1 MRGGEPHQTL
11 LRGIAKLSAFKQL
24 LFVWFQWYLECGFIK
39 TLDKHWT
46 HPVSVC
52 SALHFR
58 GLCIVAATTLQ
69 IFVGI
74 VKGQARVWDQVLKLT
89 EAPLQHS
96 VWSPS
101 PMWDCFIELFL
112 RHPLPPL
119 PPLYCLPPFTPLKDP
134 CLYYCFH
141 TVATSQERLCVAGVN
156 RSTYTWSLSSTLLM
170 MRGLAGLTQLSCDI
184 CEWTQF

>member
-1 MRGGEPHQTL
+1 MCLKPAPVCL
-11 LRGIAKLSAFKQL
+11 
-24 LFVWFQWYLECGFIK
+24 VWFQWYLECGFIK

-69 IFVGI
+69 IFVGT

-96 VWSPS
+96 VWGPS
-101 PMWDCFIELFL
+101 PIRDCFIELFL
-112 RHPLPPL
+112 RHPPPFPPPL
-119 PPLYCLPPFTPLKDP
+119 FCLPPFTPLKDP
-134 CLYYCFH
+134 CLYYRFH
-141 TVATSQERLCVAGVN
+141 TEATSQKKAVCCWCEQGNISYLEFVHNTAHDKRF
-156 RSTYTWSLSSTLLM
+156 TWSHTAWLCPVWANEIYNLKQTV
-170 MRGLAGLTQLSCDI
+170 
-184 CEWTQF
+184 

>member
-101 PMWDCFIELFL
+101 PM
-112 RHPLPPL
+112 
-119 PPLYCLPPFTPLKDP
+119 
-134 CLYYCFH
+134 
-141 TVATSQERLCVAGVN
+141 
-156 RSTYTWSLSSTLLM
+156 
-170 MRGLAGLTQLSCDI
+170 
-184 CEWTQF
+184 